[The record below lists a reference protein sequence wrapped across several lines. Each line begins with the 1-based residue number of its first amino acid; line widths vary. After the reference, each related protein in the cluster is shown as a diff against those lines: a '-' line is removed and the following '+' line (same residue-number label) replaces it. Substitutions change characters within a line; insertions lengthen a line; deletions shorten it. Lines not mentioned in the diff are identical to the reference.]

1 MTYSFP
7 HPGVP
12 YNIKCCKFEY
22 LQFSVSNSFT
32 ISLKELKLI
41 SSILSGISF
50 VDSKYPFGL
59 IKFKDQI
66 TSQQFQ
72 KLTDG
77 AYNLQA
83 IPVVE
88 QLNFTDNISP
98 EGLGKGYT
106 HSLTMKFKTANDRD
120 SVYLPHP
127 IHKKFVDYF
136 LPLTESVLVYDF
148 WE

>member
-1 MTYSFP
+1 MFKIGMTDRLSLYIIILFYSGAFII
-7 HPGVP
+7 G
-12 YNIKCCKFEY
+12 YNFLDKGHYQTILEAD
-22 LQFSVSNSFT
+22 SN
-32 ISLKELKLI
+32 KKLVH
-41 SSILSGISF
+41 L
-50 VDSKYPFGL
+50 VL
-59 IKFKDQI
+59 IKFKEQI
-66 TSQQFQ
+66 TSRQFQ

-77 AYNLQA
+77 AYNLQV

-88 QLNFTDNISP
+88 QLNFTKNISP

-106 HSLTMKFKTANDRD
+106 HSLTMKFNTANDRD
-120 SVYLPHP
+120 SIYLPHP

>member
-1 MTYSFP
+1 MFKIGMTDRLSLYIIILFYSGAFFV
-7 HPGVP
+7 G
-12 YNIKCCKFEY
+12 YNFLNKDYNQK
-22 LQFSVSNSFT
+22 
-32 ISLKELKLI
+32 
-41 SSILSGISF
+41 ILE
-50 VDSKYPFGL
+50 VDNNKRLVHLVL

-88 QLNFTDNISP
+88 QLNFTENISP

-106 HSLTMKFKTANDRD
+106 HSLTMKFKTASDRD

-127 IHKKFVDYF
+127 IHEKFVDYF

>member
-1 MTYSFP
+1 MNKDYDQ
-7 HPGVP
+7 
-12 YNIKCCKFEY
+12 K
-22 LQFSVSNSFT
+22 
-32 ISLKELKLI
+32 
-41 SSILSGISF
+41 ILE
-50 VDSKYPFGL
+50 VDNNKRLVHLVL

-98 EGLGKGYT
+98 EGILKNGNFVFLYKN
-106 HSLTMKFKTANDRD
+106 SKLFKSKAEQ
-120 SVYLPHP
+120 
-127 IHKKFVDYF
+127 I
-136 LPLTESVLVYDF
+136 
-148 WE
+148 

>member
-1 MTYSFP
+1 MFKIGMTDRLSLYIVILFYL
-7 HPGVP
+7 GAFIVG
-12 YNIKCCKFEY
+12 YNFLNKDHNQKIVEVDNNKRLVHLVLIRF
-22 LQFSVSNSFT
+22 
-32 ISLKELKLI
+32 KE
-41 SSILSGISF
+41 
-50 VDSKYPFGL
+50 
-59 IKFKDQI
+59 QI

-88 QLNFTDNISP
+88 QLNFTENISP

-106 HSLTMKFKTANDRD
+106 HSLTMKFKTASDRD

-127 IHKKFVDYF
+127 IHEKFVDYF

>member
-1 MTYSFP
+1 MFKIGMTDRLSLYIIILFYSGAFFV
-7 HPGVP
+7 G
-12 YNIKCCKFEY
+12 YNFLNKDYNQKILEVDNNKRLVHLVLIRF
-22 LQFSVSNSFT
+22 
-32 ISLKELKLI
+32 KE
-41 SSILSGISF
+41 
-50 VDSKYPFGL
+50 
-59 IKFKDQI
+59 QI

>member
-1 MTYSFP
+1 MIKISMTDRLSLYIIILFYSGAFTV
-7 HPGVP
+7 G
-12 YNIKCCKFEY
+12 YNFLDK
-22 LQFSVSNSFT
+22 
-32 ISLKELKLI
+32 
-41 SSILSGISF
+41 GH
-50 VDSKYPFGL
+50 
-59 IKFKDQI
+59 DQI
-66 TSQQFQ
+66 ILEADNNKRLVHLVLINFKEQITIQQIK
-72 KLTDG
+72 KLTDI

-88 QLNFTDNISP
+88 DLNFSDNISP

-127 IHKKFVDYF
+127 IHKRFVDYF

>member
-1 MTYSFP
+1 MFKIGMTDRLSLYIIILFYSGAFFV
-7 HPGVP
+7 G
-12 YNIKCCKFEY
+12 YNFLNKDYDQK
-22 LQFSVSNSFT
+22 
-32 ISLKELKLI
+32 
-41 SSILSGISF
+41 ILE
-50 VDSKYPFGL
+50 VDNNKRLVHIVL

-88 QLNFTDNISP
+88 QLNFTENISP

-106 HSLTMKFKTANDRD
+106 HSLTMKFKTASDRD

-127 IHKKFVDYF
+127 IHEKFVDYF

>member
-1 MTYSFP
+1 MFKIGMTDRLSLYIIILFYSGAFIV
-7 HPGVP
+7 G
-12 YNIKCCKFEY
+12 YNFLNKDYDQK
-22 LQFSVSNSFT
+22 
-32 ISLKELKLI
+32 
-41 SSILSGISF
+41 ILE
-50 VDSKYPFGL
+50 VDNNKRLVHLVL

-88 QLNFTDNISP
+88 QLNFAANISP